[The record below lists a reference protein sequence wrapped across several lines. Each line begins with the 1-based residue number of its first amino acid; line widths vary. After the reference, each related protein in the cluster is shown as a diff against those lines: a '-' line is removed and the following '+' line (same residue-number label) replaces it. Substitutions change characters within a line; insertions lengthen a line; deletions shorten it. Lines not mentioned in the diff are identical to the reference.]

1 MIIRVKRQFVE
12 LEKSFSIRTLY
23 KKIKN
28 YKSGKIKSCDQQM
41 CLRIDQAVSKTSIK
55 LNKCFLKVC
64 SSFVWQ
70 ENIIEICLKFHANSN
85 VCYAENK

>member
-1 MIIRVKRQFVE
+1 MIIRVKRQCVE

-41 CLRIDQAVSKTSIK
+41 CLRIDQAVSKTSIQ
-55 LNKCFLKVC
+55 LNKCFFKSMQLFRLAGKY
-64 SSFVWQ
+64 
-70 ENIIEICLKFHANSN
+70 N
-85 VCYAENK
+85 